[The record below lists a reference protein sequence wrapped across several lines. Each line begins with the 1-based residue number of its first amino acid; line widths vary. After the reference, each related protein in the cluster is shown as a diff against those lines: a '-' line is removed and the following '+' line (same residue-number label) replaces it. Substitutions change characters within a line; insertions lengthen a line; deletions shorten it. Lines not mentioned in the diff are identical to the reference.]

1 LWQGRKQVSSVLTR
15 WIEEVCS
22 ALELDPGDVDVSE
35 ILDLARDAAHTIDR
49 RAAPVTTYLVGVAAG
64 RRGTP
69 DAAAWATG
77 VVGTLLENRR

>member
-1 LWQGRKQVSSVLTR
+1 VSSVLSQ

-22 ALELDPGDVDVSE
+22 ALDLDPSDVDVSE
-35 ILDLARDAAHTIDR
+35 ILDLARDAAHLIER

-69 DAAAWATG
+69 DAASRATE
-77 VVGTLLENRR
+77 VVAALLENRR

>member
-1 LWQGRKQVSSVLTR
+1 VRSVLSQ

-35 ILDLARDAAHTIDR
+35 ILDLARDAAHLIER

-64 RRGTP
+64 RRATP
-69 DAAAWATG
+69 DAASRATG
-77 VVGTLLENRR
+77 AVTALLENRR